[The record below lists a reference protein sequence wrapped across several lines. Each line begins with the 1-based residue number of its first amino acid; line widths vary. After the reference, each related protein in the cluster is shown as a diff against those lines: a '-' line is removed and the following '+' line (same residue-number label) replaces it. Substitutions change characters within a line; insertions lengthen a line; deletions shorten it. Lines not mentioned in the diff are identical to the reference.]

1 MTTERSLA
9 GFIIALAIALLARR
23 LRSLSTS
30 GAVAATIVGGVAVAA
45 GWRWGALLI
54 VYFVASAALSRFG
67 AASKR
72 RRTAGMLAKDG
83 PRDAM
88 QVVANGS
95 VYAGCALLAQ
105 FTSFGAAVLLSA
117 AALGALAAA
126 TADTWATEIGTLS
139 GGEPRSILSW
149 EQVSPGTSGGVTGA
163 GLLAMV
169 AGAAFIGLL
178 GGSFGLH
185 ASVPPV
191 LAGGIIGALADS
203 LLGASVQ
210 ARRWCDTCRLH
221 TEQMVHVCGQRSTL
235 ASGRE
240 WLDND
245 LVNLFCTVTGAAV
258 AALVASV

>member
-1 MTTERSLA
+1 MTIARALA

-30 GAVAATIVGGVAVAA
+30 GALAATIVGGVAVSA

-67 AASKR
+67 AESKR
-72 RRTAGMLAKDG
+72 HRTAGMLAKNG

-88 QVVANGS
+88 QVVANGG
-95 VYAGCALLAQ
+95 VYACCALLAQ
-105 FTSFGAAVLLSA
+105 FTGAGAAVVLSA

-139 GGEPRSILSW
+139 GGAPRSIVSW
-149 EQVSPGTSGGVTGA
+149 EHVSPGTSGGVTVA
-163 GLLAMV
+163 GMLAMV

-178 GGSFGLH
+178 GGSLGLRG
-185 ASVPPV
+185 SVPSV

-203 LLGASVQ
+203 LLGASAQ
-210 ARRWCDTCRLH
+210 ARRWCDACRLH
-221 TEQMVHVCGQRSTL
+221 TEQQVHVCGQRSTL

-245 LVNLFCTVTGAAV
+245 LVNLCCTMTGAAV
-258 AALVASV
+258 AALVVSV